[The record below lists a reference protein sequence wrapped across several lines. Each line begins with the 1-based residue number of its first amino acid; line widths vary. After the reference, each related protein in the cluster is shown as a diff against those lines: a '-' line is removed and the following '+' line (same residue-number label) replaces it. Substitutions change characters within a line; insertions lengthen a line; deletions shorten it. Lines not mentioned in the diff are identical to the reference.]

1 MTVQLNDPRFAR
13 FHGMSAEEIAAEHS
27 RLRAEAVDLSE
38 RASLEGADADRFDEL
53 ADTLEYLKLRAASI
67 SRLADLAS
75 DDRNIEAGTYF
86 TTSTRKDSD
95 PMRDTAARNIERSHK
110 AGRLSDDSAHLVEKL
125 VAEDKT
131 SLTARWAAET
141 GTEAYRGAFGKLIV
155 NPERGHLLWTPEE
168 ADAYRKVDQ
177 VRGMIEGVGGT
188 GKYLVPFDLD
198 PAIIL
203 TSSGSVSPIRDIA
216 RVVKT
221 TASAWNGVSSAG
233 VTAEWLAEAAQAAD
247 ASPTLAPAP
256 IPVFKQAAW
265 IPFSYELE
273 EDGLQLITQLQG
285 LLADGALQLENTAFI
300 TGNGTTQPKGI
311 VTALVAAGGSV
322 IVAGTGSEAL
332 VAADLYK
339 LQGALG
345 SRFQPKAVFA
355 GNLGTLNTIRQF
367 ETTNGALKFPGAQE
381 VPANLLG
388 RPLHEVSNMDG
399 VINPTATENNYVLIY
414 GDFSNYVVVDRIGT
428 TVELVP
434 HVFGANGRPTGERGL
449 FMHRRVGGDVVNAN
463 AFRLLNVPTTA

>member
-1 MTVQLNDPRFAR
+1 MKIDPKATVFD
-13 FHGMSAEEIAAEHS
+13 
-27 RLRAEAVDLSE
+27 RLRAMTDAERTAEQAKLVAEATALSTRADGFTAEEAE
-38 RASLEGADADRFDEL
+38 RFESL
-53 ADTLEYLKLRAASI
+53 ADDLEFLGNFAEQRARVLESA
-67 SRLADLAS
+67 R
-75 DDRNIEAGTYF
+75 AGKSENGFGGYPTAA
-86 TTSTRKDSD
+86 RKDTD
-95 PMRDTAARNIERSHK
+95 PVRDTAARNIERAHQE
-110 AGRLSDDSAHLVEKL
+110 GRLSDDSAHLVEKL
-125 VAEDKT
+125 VAEDKS

-155 NPERGHLLWTPEE
+155 NPERGLLLWTGEE
-168 ADAYRKVDQ
+168 NVAFRKVDEI
-177 VRGMIEGVGGT
+177 RGMIEGVGGT

-203 TSSGSVSPIRDIA
+203 TNSGSVSPIRDIA

-221 TASAWNGVSSAG
+221 TSSAWNGVTSAG
-233 VTAEWLAEAAQAAD
+233 VTTEWLAEAAQAAD

-265 IPFSYELE
+265 VPFSYELE
-273 EDGLQLITQLQG
+273 EDGLQLISQLQG

-322 IVAGTGSEAL
+322 IVTAAGEAL

-345 SRFQPKAVFA
+345 SRFQPGASFA
-355 GNLGTLNTIRQF
+355 GNLATLNTIRQF

-399 VINPTATENNYVLIY
+399 AIDPAVTAANYVLIY

-434 HVFGANGRPTGERGL
+434 HVMGANGRPTGERGL
-449 FMHRRVGGDVVNAN
+449 YMHRRVGGDVVNPN
-463 AFRLLNVPTTA
+463 AFRLLNVATTA